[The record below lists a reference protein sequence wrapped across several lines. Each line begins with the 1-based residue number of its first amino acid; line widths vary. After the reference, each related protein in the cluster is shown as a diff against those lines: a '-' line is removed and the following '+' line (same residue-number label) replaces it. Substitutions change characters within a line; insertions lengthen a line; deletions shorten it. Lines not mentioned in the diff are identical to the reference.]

1 MNLIISTML
10 LISVNQ
16 YSIETPNYKLVK
28 KYKNFEIRDY
38 DKMMVAHTKIKR
50 KFRESTNTGFRR
62 IANYIFGGNDQSMEI
77 AMTAPVLT
85 KFPTDMTSNVF
96 EVSFVMPK
104 EHNLKSLPS
113 PNLETV
119 TISEKQL
126 GRVAVFKFGG
136 WATENRTK
144 YYIDQLINSLKKE
157 QIDTFGDIMVAQY
170 NSPWVIPPIRKNE
183 IIIAIK

>member
-1 MNLIISTML
+1 MNLIINTMII
-10 LISVNQ
+10 ISINQ
-16 YSIETPNYKLVK
+16 FSIETPDYKLVK

-38 DKMMVAHTKIKR
+38 EKMIVAHTMIKR
-50 KFRESTNTGFRR
+50 TFKESTNTGFRR

-85 KFPTDMTSNVF
+85 KFSTGLNSNIF

-104 EHNLKSLPS
+104 EHNIKSLPS

-119 TISEKQL
+119 LVSEREL

-157 QIDTFGDIMVAQY
+157 RIDSVGDIMVAQY
-170 NSPWVIPPIRKNE
+170 NSPWVVPPFRKNE
-183 IIIAIK
+183 IIISIK